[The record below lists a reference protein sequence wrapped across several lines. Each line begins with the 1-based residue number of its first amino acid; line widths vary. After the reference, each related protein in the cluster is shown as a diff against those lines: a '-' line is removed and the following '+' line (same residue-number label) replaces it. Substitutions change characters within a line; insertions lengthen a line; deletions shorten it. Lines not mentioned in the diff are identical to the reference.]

1 MDRIAWILNLREP
14 FGAALGRELV
24 SRGWKVLG
32 GDPGEQKQP
41 NSEAQRGSGLAE
53 GEKIGENPDVPTG
66 SGSSG
71 FEDFEGSM
79 AFGPETNR
87 RSALKKSEAES
98 EMSEHEALT
107 DRDKPLPADN
117 PLPEHGKLKAF
128 PLDPGQPGELEQA
141 LQATA
146 ELVTHIDLLILNTD
160 ESSEGGTGPIL
171 PTDTAAFGEQKTDF
185 PAPGTAE
192 SRLRD
197 YETYALTPLRVVEKL
212 LPLMEA
218 EDGLKRIC
226 FISSHE
232 GSVSAGGASAP
243 IGRAMARS
251 ALHMQAK
258 LLFNDLRRSGYTF
271 RLYDSGLSRTY
282 SSVQAGGSNLTHAP
296 DSTTPRTSPPIKDI
310 LSSDELMGSIP
321 GKVAESA
328 RFAAGFFTNPHADEE
343 RLVLTGSRGEEWPF

>member
-24 SRGWKVLG
+24 SRGWKVIG
-32 GDPGEQKQP
+32 GDPGEKEKP
-41 NSEAQRGSGLAE
+41 NSEAQRVSGLAE

-79 AFGPETNR
+79 AFGPETNG
-87 RSALKKSEAES
+87 RSVVKKSEAQ
-98 EMSEHEALT
+98 SEHSKRDALT
-107 DRDKPLPADN
+107 DRGEPLSADN

-128 PLDPGQPGELEQA
+128 PLDPDQPGELERA
-141 LQATA
+141 VQATA
-146 ELVTHIDLLILNTD
+146 ELATHIDLLILNTD
-160 ESSEGGTGPIL
+160 ESSETGGRPII
-171 PTDTAAFGEQKTDF
+171 PADAAAFREEETGFSMPETV
-185 PAPGTAE
+185 E
-192 SRLRD
+192 SRLYD
-197 YETYALTPLRVVEKL
+197 YETYALTPLRIVEKL

-218 EDGLKRIC
+218 EDRLKRIC

-232 GSVSAGGASAP
+232 GSISAGGASVP
-243 IGRAMARS
+243 ISRAMART

-271 RLYDSGLSRTY
+271 RLYDPGLSR
-282 SSVQAGGSNLTHAP
+282 SSVP
-296 DSTTPRTSPPIKDI
+296 
-310 LSSDELMGSIP
+310 SSDELMGSIP

>member
-1 MDRIAWILNLREP
+1 MDRTAWILNLREP

-24 SRGWKVLG
+24 SRGWTVLG
-32 GDPGEQKQP
+32 GDPGEQE
-41 NSEAQRGSGLAE
+41 SRSREVQRLGGPTE

-71 FEDFEGSM
+71 FEDFEGSV

-87 RSALKKSEAES
+87 RAVVKKSEAES
-98 EMSEHEALT
+98 ERSEYEALA
-107 DRDKPLPADN
+107 DRDKPLAADN

-128 PLDPGQPGELEQA
+128 ALDPDQPGELERA
-141 LQATA
+141 VQATA
-146 ELVTHIDLLILNTD
+146 EFATHIDLLILNTE
-160 ESSEGGTGPIL
+160 ESAEPGGRPIL
-171 PTDTAAFGEQKTDF
+171 PANAAAFSEQKTDF
-185 PAPGTAE
+185 PASGTAE

-212 LPLMEA
+212 LPLMETKTS
-218 EDGLKRIC
+218 LKRIC

-232 GSVSAGGASAP
+232 GSISAGGASVP
-243 IGRAMARS
+243 IGIAMART

-271 RLYDSGLSRTY
+271 RLYDPGLSRTY
-282 SSVQAGGSNLTHAP
+282 SSAQ
-296 DSTTPRTSPPIKDI
+296 DSATPQTSPTIKEFS
-310 LSSDELMGSIP
+310 SSDELMTSIP

-343 RLVLTGSRGEEWPF
+343 RLVLTAYL